1 MTLPRVT
8 QLSSNK
14 VGFECLTLALG
25 SYGTPDVIWAVLWV
39 PMPEIRVVQKFPQ
52 SWWQRQ
58 DVSEDTFAPET
69 STFNDYAVLPCP
81 VTPQLIFPPSFF
93 TGLAPPGLSS
103 AL

>member
-1 MTLPRVT
+1 MSDSSPGFLWHPRCY
-8 QLSSNK
+8 L
-14 VGFECLTLALG
+14 GCALG
-25 SYGTPDVIWAVLWV
+25 TYAID
-39 PMPEIRVVQKFPQ
+39 EIRVVQKFPQ

-81 VTPQLIFPPSFF
+81 VIPQLIFPPSFF